1 MGGFN
6 NGGNAVQL
14 QGYPIAVTGPTNNQV
29 LTWNGSAWTPTSPSA
44 GGVTSFNTRTGAVV
58 PANADYLAV
67 ASGGLTGAV
76 QATRYVGGTTNGA
89 PTAGTFAVGDFIV
102 DATASIW
109 ICTTAGTPGTWCTA
123 ISNHMTLRSAT
134 ATAKYNEITLF
145 TGSTA
150 GQTISAP
157 ATPLDSTTF
166 TIINN
171 SSVAV
176 TAGFASNA
184 MYPLGSAST
193 VTSLSVPVNSAYTFV
208 NYNGGNWY
216 MTASNNLSNQV
227 GTLGTAN
234 GGTGNTTGQPSGS
247 AGGDLSGSYPSPT
260 VAALQGRAVAST
272 APTTN
277 QVLQYNG
284 SSWTPATFAGGAPG
298 TTVKTALAA
307 LVNLNTTGFFN
318 ILSISVT
325 AGTWLIS
332 YTISFDP
339 NGNSG
344 FNATSW
350 IGTTSAS
357 TTGMIVGTNNYVNS
371 SGGYVSENA
380 TYSYTAAST
389 TTIYLIARVDVTTI
403 KVQTYPGGVTT
414 GPGTT
419 LVAVQTA

>member
-89 PTAGTFAVGDFIV
+89 PTTGTFAVGDFII

-109 ICTTAGTPGTWCTA
+109 ICTTAGTPGTWCTT

-150 GQTISAP
+150 AQTISAP
-157 ATPLDSTTF
+157 ASPLDSTTF

-171 SSVAV
+171 SSVPV
-176 TAGFASNA
+176 TAGFSANA

-193 VTSLSVPVNSAYTFV
+193 VTSLAVPVNSAYTFV

-227 GTLGTAN
+227 GSLPTNTVLTSPIENAYVSSGLTGATNVYVTTNSTNILYTSAAGNFTVNFASTSSVSLNTLLGIGQSVTTTIQIVQGATAYYMNAASGNISIDGTAVTTKWQ
-234 GGTGNTTGQPSGS
+234 GG
-247 AGGDLSGSYPSPT
+247 
-260 VAALQGRAVAST
+260 T
-272 APTTN
+272 APT
-277 QVLQYNG
+277 
-284 SSWTPATFAGGAPG
+284 AGNANEIDVYSFVI
-298 TTVKTALAA
+298 TKTASATYTVLAA
-307 LVNLNTTGFFN
+307 LTKF
-318 ILSISVT
+318 
-325 AGTWLIS
+325 
-332 YTISFDP
+332 
-339 NGNSG
+339 
-344 FNATSW
+344 
-350 IGTTSAS
+350 
-357 TTGMIVGTNNYVNS
+357 
-371 SGGYVSENA
+371 
-380 TYSYTAAST
+380 
-389 TTIYLIARVDVTTI
+389 
-403 KVQTYPGGVTT
+403 
-414 GPGTT
+414 
-419 LVAVQTA
+419 